1 MPSLLSEKI
10 VTRRACCITYGRHCP
25 AVRGGEGA
33 MREGED
39 LSAMARVRQQGGDAA
54 SREAKV
60 WWLVVWAAV

>member
-1 MPSLLSEKI
+1 
-10 VTRRACCITYGRHCP
+10 
-25 AVRGGEGA
+25 